1 LPAFARDAN
10 RSTVRAVP
18 SVSIVI
24 PTYNRRERLA
34 RVLRALD
41 KQTAGPEAFEVVI
54 VDDGSTDDTAS
65 WLASQR
71 PSHGLRVIRQANA
84 GPARARNAGV
94 EAAQGEL
101 LLFLDDDV
109 EPSPGLVSEHLRSHG
124 DDAGLVVIGPLA
136 SLSHYRQPWV
146 AWEQEKLEGQYAAML
161 RGDWEPTF
169 RQFWTGNASVRR
181 AHVLAVGGFNPD
193 FLRAEDVELGMRLYQ
208 RGLKFRFNPE
218 ARALHYA
225 ERSLES
231 WEHAHRSY
239 GKLEVSIFA
248 LADDDAVI
256 EILAKNW
263 RNLHPAT
270 RWLVRQCLKDPRHSS
285 GATLALRSWLTM
297 SAKLDRPMLSSK
309 VCSVLANLL
318 YWQSS
323 VQALGPDRAD
333 EVFRRA
339 AGEQ

>member
-1 LPAFARDAN
+1 MLTAR
-10 RSTVRAVP
+10 TVRAVP

-41 KQTAGPEAFEVVI
+41 KQSAGPETFEVVI
-54 VDDGSTDDTAS
+54 VDDGSTDGTAG
-65 WLASQR
+65 WLTSLR
-71 PSHGLRVIRQANA
+71 PAYELRAISQANA

-94 EAAQGEL
+94 EAARGEL

-109 EPSPGLVSEHLRSHG
+109 EPSQDLVSEHLRSHG
-124 DDAGLVVIGPLA
+124 EDANLVVIGPLA

-181 AHVLAVGGFNPD
+181 AHVLAAGGFNPE
-193 FLRAEDVELGMRLYQ
+193 FLRAEDVELGMRLDR
-208 RGLKFRFNPE
+208 RGIKFRFNPD

-225 ERSLES
+225 ERSLAS

-239 GKLEVSIFA
+239 GRLEVSIFG
-248 LADDDAVI
+248 LASDDAVI

-263 RNLHPAT
+263 RNLHPGT
-270 RWLVRQCLKDPRHSS
+270 RWLVRQCLKHPHRST
-285 GATLALRSWLTM
+285 GATMALRSWLNV
-297 SAKLDRPMLSSK
+297 SAKLDRPMFASK

-333 EVFRRA
+333 MVFQRA
-339 AGEQ
+339 DGAY